1 MGYSIELYFDPDFE
15 AAIRRVWDVLAASGV
30 PSVLQQIGGRPHLS
44 LAVLSS
50 IDEAVILG
58 LAKAYAKECF
68 RFPITFPAI
77 SLIPGEQHTVI
88 LSPVPNRPLLDMQQ
102 RLYSLLDGCA
112 HPPFHRYIPGRW
124 LPHCTLSK
132 ELSGPDAMKTME
144 LCRQSAVTGA
154 AEVREVGVIE
164 FRPRR
169 ELGLFSL
176 LNP

>member
-1 MGYSIELYFDPDFE
+1 M
-15 AAIRRVWDVLAASGV
+15 WDGLAASGV

-50 IDEAVILG
+50 IDEAMILS
-58 LAKAYAKECF
+58 LVKAFSKECF

-88 LSPVPNRPLLDMQQ
+88 LSPVPNRPLLDLQQ
-102 RLYSLLDGCA
+102 RLYSLLDACA
-112 HPPFHRYIPGRW
+112 HPPFQRYIPGRW

-132 ELSGPDAMKTME
+132 ELSGPNAMTTME
-144 LCRQSAVTGA
+144 LCRQSAVTGT
-154 AEVREVGVIE
+154 AEAREVGVIE

-169 ELGLFSL
+169 ELGTYSL
-176 LNP
+176 PNP